1 MPPWQLL
8 LHRTADGLSRL
19 RSAGQPAPDWV
30 LGGGTALMIR
40 ARHRTSRDI
49 DAFIEDP
56 QYLSFLSPRLTAQD
70 IWACDAYE
78 ESYNHLRLIFREGE
92 IDFIVAARITE
103 LPSSLET
110 VDISEIASGGSH
122 EINVEHPVEIAIKK
136 LAYRGPLLKV
146 RDIFDI
152 AVVDS
157 LFPELLRANLFHV
170 AHLKQPILGR
180 LNSIP
185 EEYLRLE
192 IDELDI
198 ADSWRLRAFS
208 CRQRVGEIIATIPS

>member
-1 MPPWQLL
+1 
-8 LHRTADGLSRL
+8 
-19 RSAGQPAPDWV
+19 
-30 LGGGTALMIR
+30 
-40 ARHRTSRDI
+40 
-49 DAFIEDP
+49 
-56 QYLSFLSPRLTAQD
+56 
-70 IWACDAYE
+70 
-78 ESYNHLRLIFREGE
+78 
-92 IDFIVAARITE
+92 
-103 LPSSLET
+103 LET